1 MITSLVQ
8 AQNLDQD
15 SCAIRTLTK
24 KEITAYQALLI
35 FTESQID
42 CKTSEQNK
50 EKCWKR
56 FLSSESFYHTSGTI
70 TLPWTIEAQNSFI
83 EKVNIKSVTDS
94 IWIKSWTVSAITKDT
109 TDYYYINFDGNLGKL
124 YSDAAASNE
133 IWAEIW

>member
-1 MITSLVQ
+1 M
-8 AQNLDQD
+8 
-15 SCAIRTLTK
+15 
-24 KEITAYQALLI
+24 I